1 MPVIQTAG
9 TIKEKLI
16 VKILESHSPLKRF
29 RSELSK
35 KSIDRLIDIL
45 FEQSVLA
52 EKKFWRDDIIQ
63 EIKKLDPKRK
73 GLEISNDKRLIL
85 LLMEMARKVNGK

>member
-1 MPVIQTAG
+1 MPVTQTAAS
-9 TIKEKLI
+9 IKEKLI
-16 VKILESHSPLKRF
+16 VKILESHSPLKLSQ
-29 RSELSK
+29 SELNK
-35 KSIDRLIDIL
+35 KSIDRLINIL

-73 GLEISNDKRLIL
+73 GLETSNDKRLIFL
-85 LLMEMARKVNGK
+85 LTDTARKINEK